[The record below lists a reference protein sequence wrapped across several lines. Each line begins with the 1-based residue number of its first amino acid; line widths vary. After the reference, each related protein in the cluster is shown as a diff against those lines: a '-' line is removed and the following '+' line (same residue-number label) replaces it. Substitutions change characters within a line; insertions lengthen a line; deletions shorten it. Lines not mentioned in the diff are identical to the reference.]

1 VSVLTLADLPRSR
14 WKNGQGTRAT
24 IVAGDGWSLSHAWID
39 VDGPFSDFPAMDRT
53 CVLLAGGGLSLL
65 FDGRPGVDLP
75 TPGTAQSFPGEWRAR
90 ARLSDGPCHV
100 VNVMT
105 SRTRF
110 THTVEISR
118 RLTGSGYAVVLA
130 GSIDCDG
137 TVARFGD
144 TVTLPCDGVGSS
156 DQLVMAVTLQPVT
169 GAAVTDQPT

>member
-1 VSVLTLADLPRSR
+1 MFLADLPRSR
-14 WKNGQGTRAT
+14 WKNGQGERAT
-24 IVAGDGWSLSHAWID
+24 IVEGDGWSLSHAWIEAD
-39 VDGPFSDFPAMDRT
+39 VPFSDFPAMDRT

-75 TPGTAQSFPGEWRAR
+75 TPGTAQSFPGQWRAR

-118 RLTGSGYAVVLA
+118 QLTGSGYAVVLA

-137 TVARFGD
+137 IVARFGD
-144 TVTLPCDGVGSS
+144 TVTSPCDGVGSS
-156 DQLVMAVTLQPVT
+156 DLLVIGVMLQPVSGST
-169 GAAVTDQPT
+169 VREQPT